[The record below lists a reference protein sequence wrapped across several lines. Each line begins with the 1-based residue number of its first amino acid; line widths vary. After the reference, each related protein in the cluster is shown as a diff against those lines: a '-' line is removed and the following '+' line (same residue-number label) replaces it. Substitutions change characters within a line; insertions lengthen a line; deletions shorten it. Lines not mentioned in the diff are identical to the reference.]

1 MKFFLLVLIMLSS
14 GFFQSTDVS
23 EVRAFYREAAEK
35 EEAAEMLMES
45 TKDFTEK
52 QPVLFG
58 YKGAAHMLMAK
69 YVGNPFSKMSHFN
82 KGKKI
87 FTAAIEE
94 DGGNIELRFLRYA
107 VQSEAPGFL
116 GYRDNLKEDKALIL
130 AQLNDLEDADLH
142 RMISRYMLASESLS
156 EAEKQRIRN

>member
-1 MKFFLLVLIMLSS
+1 MKGFLVVLLIMSS
-14 GFFQSTDVS
+14 GLFQNTNVS
-23 EVRAFYREAAEK
+23 EVRGYYKEAAEK
-35 EEAAEMLMES
+35 EKAAEMLMER
-45 TKDFTEK
+45 TENFTEK

-94 DGGNIELRFLRYA
+94 DRENIELRFLRYA

-116 GYRDNLKEDKALIL
+116 GYRDNIQEDKAMIL
-130 AQLNDLEDADLH
+130 AKLNDLEDTDLH
-142 RMISRYMLASESLS
+142 RMISRYMLSSESLS